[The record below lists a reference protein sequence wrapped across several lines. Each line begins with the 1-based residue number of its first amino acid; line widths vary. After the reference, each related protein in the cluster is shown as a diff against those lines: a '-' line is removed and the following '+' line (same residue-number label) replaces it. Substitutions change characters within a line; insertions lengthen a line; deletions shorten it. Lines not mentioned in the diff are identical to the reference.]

1 MGIPA
6 ATLQQLYFNSI
17 KIDAFAVCVHIYTYM
32 YVLLDCHRALPD
44 ILAKE
49 RDVGVLVQCITAQ
62 LLSTTVAGAETLF
75 VKSANLAKVL
85 ENHLTCAQA

>member
-1 MGIPA
+1 MH
-6 ATLQQLYFNSI
+6 
-17 KIDAFAVCVHIYTYM
+17 FAVCVHIYTYI
-32 YVLLDCHRALPD
+32 YELVDCHRALPV

-62 LLSTTVAGAETLF
+62 LLSTTVARAEALL

-85 ENHLTCAQA
+85 ENHLTCAQS

>member
-1 MGIPA
+1 MH
-6 ATLQQLYFNSI
+6 
-17 KIDAFAVCVHIYTYM
+17 FAVCVHIYTYM
-32 YVLLDCHRALPD
+32 YLLLDCHRALPD

-49 RDVGVLVQCITAQ
+49 RDVGVLVQFITGQ
-62 LLSTTVAGAETLF
+62 LLTTTVTGAEALF

>member
-1 MGIPA
+1 
-6 ATLQQLYFNSI
+6 
-17 KIDAFAVCVHIYTYM
+17 M

-49 RDVGVLVQCITAQ
+49 RYVGVLVQCITSQ
-62 LLSTTVAGAETLF
+62 LLSTTVAGAEALF
-75 VKSANLAKVL
+75 VKSANPAKVL